1 MATMIYSNEE
11 MGDIIKIVKSFGES
25 GLLINVF
32 AEAFENES
40 KNQKGRH
47 VSILLGILGANFL

>member
-1 MATMIYSNEE
+1 MIYSNEE
-11 MGDIIKIVKSFGES
+11 MGDIIKIVNSFGES
-25 GLLINVF
+25 GLLINAF

-47 VSILLGILGANFL
+47 VSILSGILGANFL